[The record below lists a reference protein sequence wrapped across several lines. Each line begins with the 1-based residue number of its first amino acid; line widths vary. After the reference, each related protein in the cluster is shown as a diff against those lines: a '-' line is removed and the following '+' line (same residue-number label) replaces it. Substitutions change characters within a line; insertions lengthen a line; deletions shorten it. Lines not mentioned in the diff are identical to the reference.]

1 MTRLR
6 RTVALAVT
14 GTLAVGALMAGVLTT
29 SAHAGITTYTRDAA
43 AATGDQCQVQATSRP
58 TCFLAESVRLPLSVS
73 ISVSSQPAHNA
84 TATWTISCARNG
96 NATSVSGTASA
107 MTPFN
112 AKIALPR
119 TNGADCS
126 ITANVTV
133 NGQASMKA
141 AFMYTLGHQITIDIP
156 QGTNYSG
163 QPIYA
168 IRCLTDPGN
177 NPARGTPAV
186 IRGCED
192 LYSQTWTYRNGELIH
207 GRYCLTDKGNGG
219 MRTKLILYTCT
230 GAADQR
236 WTYRPSGPS
245 APDGAF
251 VLKARGGRL
260 CLDDP
265 KTSTANNTQQIVYTC
280 TGGNDQRWIMS

>member
-1 MTRLR
+1 MTRFR
-6 RTVALAVT
+6 RAVVST
-14 GTLAVGALMAGVLTT
+14 AVGMLTTGALMVGVSTVT
-29 SAHAGITTYTRDAA
+29 AHAGITTQTRYAA
-43 AATGDQCQVQATSRP
+43 AATGDQCQVPANSRP

-73 ISVSSQPAHNA
+73 ISVSSQPARNA
-84 TATWTISCARNG
+84 TATWTISCARN
-96 NATSVSGTASA
+96 AKSVSATGTASA
-107 MTPFN
+107 MTPFQ
-112 AKIALPR
+112 AKVALPR

-141 AFMYTLGHQITIDIP
+141 AFMYTLGHQITMDIP

-163 QPIYA
+163 QPVYA

-177 NPARGTPAV
+177 NPKRGVKAV
-186 IRGCED
+186 IRSCED
-192 LYSQTWTYRNGELIH
+192 LYSQTWTFRKGELIH

-219 MRTKLILYTCT
+219 SRSKLILYTCT
-230 GAADQR
+230 HAADQL
-236 WTYRPSGPS
+236 WTYRPGSAH
-245 APDGAF
+245 APDGEF
-251 VLKARGGRL
+251 VLRARGGRL

>member
-1 MTRLR
+1 MTKLGRALV
-6 RTVALAVT
+6 TAVVA
-14 GTLAVGALMAGVLTT
+14 TLATGALMTSVLTT
-29 SAHAGITTYTRDAA
+29 GAHAGVTTRTRDAA
-43 AATGDQCQVQATSRP
+43 TATGDQCHVAATSRP
-58 TCFLAESVRLPLSVS
+58 TCLLAESVRLPLSVS
-73 ISVSSQPAHNA
+73 ISVSAQPAQNA
-84 TATWTISCARNG
+84 TATWTISCARN
-96 NATSVSGTASA
+96 ASSVSATGTASA
-107 MTPFN
+107 MTPFQ
-112 AKIALPR
+112 AKVPLPR

-133 NGQASMKA
+133 NGQAGMSA
-141 AFMYTLGHQITIDIP
+141 AFMYTLGHQVTIDIP

-168 IRCLTDPGN
+168 IKCLTDPGN
-177 NPARGTPAV
+177 NPARGTRAV

-219 MRTKLILYTCT
+219 ARTKLILNTCT
-230 GAADQR
+230 GAADQV
-236 WTYRPSGPS
+236 WIYRPMGPH
-245 APDGAF
+245 APDGEF

-265 KTSTANNTQQIVYTC
+265 KTSTADNTQQIVANC

>member
-6 RTVALAVT
+6 RAVFSVVT
-14 GTLAVGALMAGVLTT
+14 GTLAAGALTAGVLTT
-29 SAHAGITTYTRDAA
+29 AAFAGITTHTLDAA
-43 AATGDQCQVQATSRP
+43 AATGNQCQAPATSRP

-73 ISVSSQPAHNA
+73 ISVSSQPAQNA

-96 NATSVSGTASA
+96 NSTSATGTASA
-107 MTPFN
+107 MTPFQ

-126 ITANVTV
+126 ITANATV
-133 NGQASMKA
+133 NGQASLNA
-141 AFMYTLGHQITIDIP
+141 GFNYTLGHQVTLDIP

-163 QPIYA
+163 QPVYA
-168 IRCLTDPGN
+168 VRCLTDPGN
-177 NPARGTPAV
+177 NPALRAPVV

-192 LYSQTWTYRNGELIH
+192 LYSQTWTFRNGELIH

-219 MRTKLILYTCT
+219 IRTKLILYTCT
-230 GAADQR
+230 GAADQV
-236 WTYRPSGPS
+236 WTYRPGGEH
-245 APDGAF
+245 APDGEF
-251 VLKARGGRL
+251 VLKAHGGAL

-265 KTSTANNTQQIVYTC
+265 KTSTANGTQQIVYRC